1 MGWFSGWFGDNTTPN
16 KDNSND
22 DPLRSLDPTLRDF
35 LEKEAPSKYEPL
47 APPSPSPPQPSEAA
61 TTTQNTTTNTPT
73 SAQQQQTPTHPSVPP
88 ESLFPD
94 GRYAHLWKT
103 YKPRG
108 QIEGAMKSDQEKLM
122 DLLDGYKTQKARTE
136 KAAMENCALEQ
147 EAMSDCYRNGDW
159 KDKMT
164 MCRAENR
171 AFERCYTMQAVCS
184 TTLLAPPLLQRTCY
198 WVRNS

>member
-1 MGWFSGWFGDNTTPN
+1 MGWFSGWFGDNTAPN
-16 KDNSND
+16 KDKSND

-35 LEKEAPSKYEPL
+35 LDKESPSEYETSAPP
-47 APPSPSPPQPSEAA
+47 PPSPPPAASSQPAQSTAPDTLTDAQE
-61 TTTQNTTTNTPT
+61 Q
-73 SAQQQQTPTHPSVPP
+73 SAPRPSVPP

-94 GRYAHLWKT
+94 GRYAHLWST

-108 QIEGAMKSDQEKLM
+108 EVENALKSDQEKLT
-122 DLLDGYKTQKARTE
+122 DLLDGYKSRKARME

-147 EAMSDCYRNGDW
+147 QAMSDCYRKGSW

-171 AFERCYTMQAVCS
+171 AFERCYTMQAVW
-184 TTLLAPPLLQRTCY
+184 PLPSFPIL
-198 WVRNS
+198 